1 MRGLITRIVTYAA
14 LALAFMLPVCASVW
28 MSYRLALSEQQLHT
42 GILAAEV
49 LYRVHVFSEQNLRI
63 NAALRR
69 HGATS
74 PCSPDNVALMRNL
87 AVGASYLQVVG
98 YVEGNVLQCSSYG
111 YGDVGIPI
119 GPPAYRSRLG
129 KWVRTSVKLP
139 FDESRRYIALTDS
152 VTGYSSLALPD
163 MLLDT
168 GGGGRGFAI
177 ALVAIS
183 NRQIVVQRDPI
194 DLDGMPPLIRER
206 GTITWQHRGATG
218 SVSLSPSRDY
228 AAVVMSPASALH
240 TNWRNFAMWLVPF
253 GALLGGALAALT
265 RLGLRRRHGLLRQL
279 DRALRDDELSLAYM
293 PIVELE
299 SGKWIGAKALMR
311 WCHDGQW
318 IPPDKFIPL
327 AERHHRIRKLTN
339 RMLDLLVADAQ
350 EIPRDLARA
359 MYFSVNLSAEDLA
372 ARAIA
377 QRVAD
382 VRQACGVDGV
392 MVEATEGVLLEAS
405 RVIPNIERLR
415 KLGIRVAIDDFGT
428 GYSSLSYLGSL
439 DVDYIKIDK
448 SFVSAIGTNSVRGH
462 VVAHIIDMAK
472 DVGVAVIAEGVET
485 QEQADYLMAR
495 GVRYAQGWLFGKAM
509 PMQDFVSAIRMH
521 NLYYKNCMQKR
532 QVL

>member
-49 LYRVHVFSEQNLRI
+49 LYRAHVFSEQNLRI

-111 YGDVGIPI
+111 YGDAGIPI
-119 GPPAYRSRLG
+119 GPPAYQSRLG
-129 KWVRTSVKLP
+129 KWVRTAVKLP

-163 MLLDT
+163 MILDT
-168 GGGGRGFAI
+168 GGDSRGFAI

-183 NRQIVVQRDPI
+183 NRQIIVQRDPI

-206 GTITWQHRGATG
+206 GAITWQHRGATG

-228 AAVVMSPASALH
+228 AAVVMSPDSALH
-240 TNWRNFAMWLVPF
+240 ANWRNVAIWLVPF
-253 GALLGGALAALT
+253 GALLGGALVALA

-299 SGKWIGAKALMR
+299 SGKWIGAEALMR
-311 WCHDGQW
+311 W
-318 IPPDKFIPL
+318 
-327 AERHHRIRKLTN
+327 
-339 RMLDLLVADAQ
+339 
-350 EIPRDLARA
+350 
-359 MYFSVNLSAEDLA
+359 
-372 ARAIA
+372 
-377 QRVAD
+377 
-382 VRQACGVDGV
+382 
-392 MVEATEGVLLEAS
+392 
-405 RVIPNIERLR
+405 
-415 KLGIRVAIDDFGT
+415 
-428 GYSSLSYLGSL
+428 
-439 DVDYIKIDK
+439 
-448 SFVSAIGTNSVRGH
+448 
-462 VVAHIIDMAK
+462 
-472 DVGVAVIAEGVET
+472 
-485 QEQADYLMAR
+485 
-495 GVRYAQGWLFGKAM
+495 
-509 PMQDFVSAIRMH
+509 
-521 NLYYKNCMQKR
+521 
-532 QVL
+532 